1 MQEKIF
7 TNDCKKCLTF
17 AKDRIIINTGKSK
30 SEVNAMRIDR
40 VKFAAALARLDLNGN
55 QLAEKAGV
63 SRGTVTAVR
72 TGKSCSKE
80 TADKLAA
87 VLGREIIEEV
97 RP

>member
-1 MQEKIF
+1 
-7 TNDCKKCLTF
+7 
-17 AKDRIIINTGKSK
+17 
-30 SEVNAMRIDR
+30 MRIDR

-63 SRGTVTAVR
+63 SRGTMTAVR

>member
-1 MQEKIF
+1 M
-7 TNDCKKCLTF
+7 N
-17 AKDRIIINTGKSK
+17 AGKSK
-30 SEVNAMRIDR
+30 SEVNTMRIDR

-87 VLGREIIEEV
+87 VLGRDIIEEV

>member
-1 MQEKIF
+1 M
-7 TNDCKKCLTF
+7 D
-17 AKDRIIINTGKSK
+17 AGKSK
-30 SEVNAMRIDR
+30 SEVNTMRIDR

-87 VLGREIIEEV
+87 VLRREIIEEV